1 MSLFTTRSWLLVT
14 ALLLG
19 GAASAL
25 AQPGQ
30 SPVAP
35 EIFAPGHWTPFA
47 PVDVDPDFRWF
58 AEPELSEYGCDRP
71 DANEG
76 FFFQYDRLIW
86 AFTRPKITEIGNPG
100 AERHLF
106 LPAGFGQPIGLTPNG
121 GVINYFNSLDTEFI
135 ETEFVWGNR
144 FELGYVV
151 DDHGW
156 LVSAMHAHTHDNRLV
171 TRTILP
177 NQPSQ
182 GTILDG
188 VNDANV
194 AFFDPLGV
202 TFGFL
207 DLNGDGFDDDLNS
220 SGIFGRDG
228 IDTDGD
234 GVPDT
239 PSVLG
244 PDIEDQALSPIRFD
258 TLIAQNRTSM
268 HGVELMKVWRLP
280 RMHYGGVWEWLLGAR
295 YIGMTDEFSIDANGG
310 ILADFDLFSRVNNFI
325 VGPQVGARW
334 SRSRGRWTVSAEGRF
349 LAAANF
355 QQVRL
360 NGGYATLAV
369 PGGPRGAF
377 QNLAS
382 SRFDD
387 AQTDEEFS
395 PVGELRLET
404 QLRLTRAISLRMGY
418 NGLVAGGTSRASR
431 RINYVLPEPSIL
443 DGRTNEA
450 FIVNGFNFGFEL
462 NR

>member
-1 MSLFTTRSWLLVT
+1 MSLLNARSWLLVT
-14 ALLLG
+14 ALFLS
-19 GAASAL
+19 GATSAL

-47 PVDVDPDFRWF
+47 PVDVDPDYRWF
-58 AEPELSEYGCDRP
+58 AEPDLSEYGCDRP

-86 AFTRPKITEIGNPG
+86 AFSRPKITPFGNEG
-100 AERHLF
+100 AERVVI
-106 LPAGFGQPIGLTPNG
+106 LPTGAGVPPNTPPNG

-156 LVSAMHAHTHDNRLV
+156 LVSALHAHTHDRRLD
-171 TRTILP
+171 TATL
-177 NQPSQ
+177 
-182 GTILDG
+182 GGGEFDG
-188 VNDANV
+188 VTDVNA
-194 AFFDPLGV
+194 AFLDPLGV
-202 TFGFL
+202 TFGYL
-207 DLNGDGFDDDLNS
+207 DLNNDGVDDDLNQN
-220 SGIFGRDG
+220 GTNGRAG
-228 IDTDGD
+228 T
-234 GVPDT
+234 PD
-239 PSVLG
+239 
-244 PDIEDQALSPIRFD
+244 DFEDQALSPIRFD
-258 TLIAQNRTSM
+258 VVLAQNRTSS
-268 HGVELMKVWRLP
+268 HGVELMKIWRLP
-280 RMHYGGVWEWLLGAR
+280 RMHYGGVWEWYLGAR
-295 YIGMTDEFSIDANGG
+295 YLNMTDEFTVDANGG

-334 SRSRGRWTVSAEGRF
+334 ARSRGRWTVSAEGRF
-349 LAAANF
+349 LAAASF

-360 NGGYATLAV
+360 RGSYATLAA

-377 QNLAS
+377 QNLTS
-382 SRFDD
+382 SHFDD
-387 AQTDEEFS
+387 AQTDEQFA

-404 QLRLTRAISLRMGY
+404 QLKLTRALSLRMGY
-418 NGLVAGGTSRASR
+418 NGLVVGGISRASR
-431 RINYVLPEPSIL
+431 RIDYTLPELSIL
-443 DGRTNEA
+443 DDRKNES

>member
-14 ALLLG
+14 TLLLG
-19 GAASAL
+19 GATSAL

-47 PVDVDPDFRWF
+47 PVDTDPDYRWF
-58 AEPELSEYGCDRP
+58 AEPDLSEYGCDRP

-86 AFTRPKITEIGNPG
+86 AFSRPKITDFGDPG
-100 AERHLF
+100 AERTLI
-106 LPAGFGQPIGLTPNG
+106 LPAGFGVPLDQPPNG
-121 GVINYFNSLDTEFI
+121 GIINYFNSLDTEFI
-135 ETEFVWGNR
+135 EAEFVWGNR

-156 LVSAMHAHTHDNRLV
+156 LVSALHVHTLDRRLDASTLGSGRV
-171 TRTILP
+171 
-177 NQPSQ
+177 
-182 GTILDG
+182 DG
-188 VNDANV
+188 VSDVNAV
-194 AFFDPLGV
+194 FFDPLGV

-207 DLNGDGFDDDLNS
+207 DLNGDGIDDDLN
-220 SGIFGRDG
+220 GNGVFGRNG
-228 IDTDGD
+228 T
-234 GVPDT
+234 PD
-239 PSVLG
+239 
-244 PDIEDQALSPIRFD
+244 DFEDQAQSPIRFD
-258 TLIAQNRTSM
+258 TLLAQNRTSM

-280 RMHYGGVWEWLLGAR
+280 RMHYGGVWEWYLGAR
-295 YIGMTDEFSIDANGG
+295 YLGMSDEFSIDAAGG

-325 VGPQVGARW
+325 VGPQLGARW

-360 NGGYATLAV
+360 NGTYATLAV

-377 QNLAS
+377 QNLVS

-387 AQTDEEFS
+387 AQTDEEFA

-404 QLRLTRAISLRMGY
+404 QLQLTRAISLRMGY
-418 NGLVAGGTSRASR
+418 NGLVAGGISRASR
-431 RINYVLPEPSIL
+431 RINYTLPELSIL
-443 DGRTNEA
+443 DGRTNES